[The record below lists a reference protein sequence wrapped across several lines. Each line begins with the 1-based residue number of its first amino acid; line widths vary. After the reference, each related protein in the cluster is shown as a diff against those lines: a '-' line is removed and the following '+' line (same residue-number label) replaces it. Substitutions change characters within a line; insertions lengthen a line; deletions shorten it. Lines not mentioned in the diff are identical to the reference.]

1 MKTHTASVI
10 AMDWGSTML
19 RAYLLSDKGDL
30 MAEKSFPWGVLQLPE
45 SDGKTLT
52 YEQVFY
58 AAVDDWLMAFPALH
72 VYLTGMVTS
81 KIGWVEVPYVEAPC
95 AIEDLHAGGHSLLTK
110 DCQLVNLIPGVSY
123 QGRQIDL
130 MRGEETQLLPFL
142 NSWER
147 TYDGWIVLPGT
158 HCKWVLIQNL
168 QIAEFQ
174 TYMTGELYSL
184 LRKHSILAAGYSEEK
199 QLLDID
205 SFLKGVNASLNAAGI
220 MSELFSCRSAIL
232 FGEVESAHRFSY
244 LSGLLI
250 GAEIKEAKSALGG
263 LPAEI
268 SLIGDEHLCDL
279 YRMALRFFK
288 SEMNIKQYNNTAAQ
302 GIWEMHSWIQN
313 NKQQS

>member
-19 RAYLLSDKGDL
+19 RAYLLSDKGEL
-30 MAEKSFPWGVLQLPE
+30 MGEKSFPWGVLQLPE
-45 SDGKTLT
+45 SDGKKLT

-58 AAVDDWLMAFPALH
+58 AAVDDWLMAFPVLH
-72 VYLTGMVTS
+72 VYLAGMVTS

-95 AIEDLHAGGHSLLTK
+95 AIEDIHAGGHSLLTK
-110 DCQLVNLIPGVSY
+110 DCQLVNLIPGVCY
-123 QGRQIDL
+123 QGHQMNL
-130 MRGEETQLLPFL
+130 MCGEETQLLPFL
-142 NSWER
+142 NCWER
-147 TYDGWIVLPGT
+147 TYDGWVVLPGT

-168 QIAEFQ
+168 QISEFQ

-184 LRKHSILAAGYSEEK
+184 FRKHSILAFGDNEENTS
-199 QLLDID
+199 LDID
-205 SFLKGVNASLNAAGI
+205 TFLRGVNANLSSVGI
-220 MSELFSCRSAIL
+220 LSKLFSCRSAVL
-232 FGEVESAHRFSY
+232 FDEVESVHRFSY

-250 GAEIKEAKSALGG
+250 GAEIKEAKTALGG

-288 SEMNIKQYNNTAAQ
+288 SEMNIKQYSNSAAQ
-302 GIWEMHSWIQN
+302 GIWAMHSWIQA
-313 NKQQS
+313 NK